1 MQLHGI
7 NSVKEKCFNL
17 FYKLIH
23 CVKTILTANFISEV
37 CMKKIGTTIV
47 IALMSV
53 ALLTACK
60 SKADEE
66 ERFVSSGNYIAKIY
80 LEEID

>member
-1 MQLHGI
+1 
-7 NSVKEKCFNL
+7 
-17 FYKLIH
+17 
-23 CVKTILTANFISEV
+23 
-37 CMKKIGTTIV
+37 MKKIGTTIV

-80 LEEID
+80 LEEIDQKGMHRKCSFLYVRMAQNVRSCLSDGI

>member
-1 MQLHGI
+1 M
-7 NSVKEKCFNL
+7 
-17 FYKLIH
+17 
-23 CVKTILTANFISEV
+23 ILS
-37 CMKKIGTTIV
+37 TTFC
-47 IALMSV
+47 
-53 ALLTACK
+53 LTACK

>member
-1 MQLHGI
+1 
-7 NSVKEKCFNL
+7 
-17 FYKLIH
+17 
-23 CVKTILTANFISEV
+23 
-37 CMKKIGTTIV
+37 MKKIGTTIV

-66 ERFVSSGNYIAKIY
+66 ERLVSSGNYIAKIY

>member
-1 MQLHGI
+1 
-7 NSVKEKCFNL
+7 
-17 FYKLIH
+17 
-23 CVKTILTANFISEV
+23 
-37 CMKKIGTTIV
+37 MKKIGTTIV

-66 ERFVSSGNYIAKIY
+66 ERFVSLGIPIMKKYI
-80 LEEID
+80 

>member
-1 MQLHGI
+1 
-7 NSVKEKCFNL
+7 
-17 FYKLIH
+17 
-23 CVKTILTANFISEV
+23 
-37 CMKKIGTTIV
+37 MKKIGTTIV

-66 ERFVSSGNYIAKIY
+66 ERFVSSGTYNAKIY